1 MTAPGSPGTEK
12 IFISSLQQCCA
23 KGTVL
28 PVCRLTAEPGEC
40 LLVKP
45 PCFTRQTSPLLAS
58 EAAMQLQ
65 SGKNGSLLPPSFPF
79 NVPCTF
85 CFSLCFYKD
94 STQPSCTAFL
104 HKNASLKAAVACQ
117 KPSQTPARSAVQ
129 PHRCLPAPLHPQCE
143 GQRVCVLCCSP
154 AALGQRLRIPVA
166 GSAPWAIPCAGLE
179 CSLLSSGHSKPIYP
193 FSHRVRQPAV
203 CAHCNHHQHRF
214 WETCETV
221 LFPEEFYFTE
231 MTKNSCC
238 IGEILII

>member
-1 MTAPGSPGTEK
+1 MKRGFSRTEKVAVVMTAPGSPGTEK

-58 EAAMQLQ
+58 GAAMQLQ

-85 CFSLCFYKD
+85 CFSPCFYKD

-104 HKNASLKAAVACQ
+104 HKNATLKAAGACQ

-129 PHRCLPAPLHPQCE
+129 PHRCLPA
-143 GQRVCVLCCSP
+143 SP
-154 AALGQRLRIPVA
+154 ASSVRGAACLCALLLTCSSGAEAEDSCGRI
-166 GSAPWAIPCAGLE
+166 
-179 CSLLSSGHSKPIYP
+179 CSLGHTLCRAGM
-193 FSHRVRQPAV
+193 FPAQLWPLQ
-203 CAHCNHHQHRF
+203 ANIS
-214 WETCETV
+214 
-221 LFPEEFYFTE
+221 LFTQ
-231 MTKNSCC
+231 S
-238 IGEILII
+238 